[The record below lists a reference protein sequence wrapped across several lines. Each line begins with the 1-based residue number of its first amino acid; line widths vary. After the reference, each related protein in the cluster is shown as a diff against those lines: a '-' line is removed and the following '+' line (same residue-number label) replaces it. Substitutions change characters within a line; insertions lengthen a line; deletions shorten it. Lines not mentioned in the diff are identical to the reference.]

1 MDREDVMATVLAALP
16 AASEAWPVPALF
28 AWSFAV
34 EPGTPAIVRLK
45 AHLDAVPDAAQLDD
59 LACADTDV
67 AAQWWTEV
75 ETRLE
80 VELVLWGRPPVVL
93 PDGFVALRPQSSPA
107 PQGPPYRIDWE
118 RQSRYLPPGH
128 PKRRS

>member
-1 MDREDVMATVLAALP
+1 MDRKEVIATVLAALP
-16 AASEAWPVPALF
+16 AASDAWPVPQLF

-34 EPGTPAIVRLK
+34 EAGMPLVVRLK
-45 AHLDAVPDAAQLDD
+45 AHLDAIPGEDGLEH
-59 LACADTDV
+59 LSCAEGDV

-80 VELVLWGRPPVVL
+80 VELVLPGRPPAAL
-93 PDGFVALRPQSSPA
+93 PDGVVSLREQACPA

-128 PKRRS
+128 PKRRP